1 MIYEPRED
9 SLLLQKYVKRYVKK
23 GDKVLDMGTGSGIQA
38 ITAFEI
44 TKNITA
50 VDINKQCVNNIKKQY
65 PAIKAF
71 QSDLFSN
78 IPKKEAFNL
87 IIFNPPYLP
96 EEKRA
101 TFEERTV
108 LSGGKYGHELL
119 ERFFRQAKQY
129 LKPKGKILVVFSSLT
144 GDIKEK
150 IQSLGYVMTQLAEE
164 SFFFEKIGV
173 YCISMK

>member
-9 SLLLQKYVKRYVKK
+9 SFLLQKYVKQYVKQ
-23 GDKVLDMGTGSGIQA
+23 GDKVLDMGAGSGIQA
-38 ITAFEI
+38 ITAIEI
-44 TKNITA
+44 TKDVTA
-50 VDINKQCVNNIKKQY
+50 ADINKQCISHIQKKY
-65 PAIKAF
+65 PAIRVI
-71 QSDLFSN
+71 QSNLFSN
-78 IPKKEAFNL
+78 IPKKEIFDL

-96 EEKRA
+96 EEKRE

-119 ERFFRQAKQY
+119 ERFFQQAKRY
-129 LKPKGKILVVFSSLT
+129 LKPQGKILVVFSSLT

-150 IQSLGYVMTQLAEE
+150 IQSLGYVMTHLAEE

-173 YCISMK
+173 YCISTK

>member
-9 SLLLQKYVKRYVKK
+9 SFLLRKYVKQYVKK

-38 ITAFEI
+38 IAALKI
-44 TKNITA
+44 TDNVTA
-50 VDINKQCVNNIKKQY
+50 VDINKACIDNLKKTHPNIQ
-65 PAIKAF
+65 AI

-78 IPKKEAFNL
+78 VPKNETFDL

-96 EEKRA
+96 EEKRE

-119 ERFFRQAKQY
+119 ERFFRQAKKY
-129 LKPKGKILVVFSSLT
+129 LKPEGKILVVFSSLT

-150 IQSLGYVMTQLAEE
+150 IQALGYSMTRLAEE

-173 YCISMK
+173 YYIARK